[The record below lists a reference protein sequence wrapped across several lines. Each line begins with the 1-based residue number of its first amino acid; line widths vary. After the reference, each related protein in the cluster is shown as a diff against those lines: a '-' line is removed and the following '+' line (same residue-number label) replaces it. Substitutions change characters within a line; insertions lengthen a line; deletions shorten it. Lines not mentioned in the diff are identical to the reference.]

1 MPHSKKFATGRY
13 ANAIC
18 DICGI
23 RAKLLSLRETTVRGN
38 GTGLLACETCWD
50 KDHEQNFLDRYVVAD
65 GQALRRP
72 RPDTG
77 LQASRVMYPSGNWLN
92 GKP

>member
-1 MPHSKKFATGRY
+1 
-13 ANAIC
+13 
-18 DICGI
+18 
-23 RAKLLSLRETTVRGN
+23 
-38 GTGLLACETCWD
+38 LACETCWD

-65 GQALRRP
+65 GQALRRA

>member
-38 GTGLLACETCWD
+38 ATGLLACETCFD
-50 KDHEQNFLDRYVVAD
+50 PDHPQNFLDRYVVAD
-65 GQALRRP
+65 AQALRRP